1 MVEAAGLGN
10 GQDLGRVYK
19 ILLGAVPKLSALRA
33 AWGARMVGYGKRQV
47 QPKIVSN
54 GMVVSGE
61 RRASLVRGLARPE
74 CSVPFFGPFLGT
86 QERTRCM
93 VVHHDYPFAPLT

>member
-1 MVEAAGLGN
+1 MCKPSPALGVS
-10 GQDLGRVYK
+10 LP
-19 ILLGAVPKLSALRA
+19 GAYPVQGYLSELFALRA
-33 AWGARMVGYGKRQV
+33 AWGARTGGYGTVQV
-47 QPKIVSN
+47 QPKIL
-54 GMVVSGE
+54 GDGLVVSGE